1 MGTATARLGPRAGA
15 KRIGASGGGRSGP
28 RHGPGP
34 GHLHL
39 GSSFSLPR
47 ADISGTGVNRG
58 TGVSGGG
65 AAAHMKAV
73 TGESR
78 VATASAGTRAEG
90 RARNHL
96 AALLRHVLCAASR
109 PVTTVSILDL
119 LKPSWFSS
127 SRCSPWPAGHAELHR
142 HASRIFAATDADSD
156 SGSEI

>member
-109 PVTTVSILDL
+109 PVTTVSILETPFAETVMVLIQPALTLAGRTRRAAPPRLQD
-119 LKPSWFSS
+119 F
-127 SRCSPWPAGHAELHR
+127 RCNRCRL
-142 HASRIFAATDADSD
+142 
-156 SGSEI
+156 